1 MACTQRTDGVAI
13 ETQMLA
19 LRPSVAHVL
28 QESFFKSIYMNKAVK
43 LLSMAFLGILLATNP
58 VRAQDSARSTTTTT
72 TSNDTPNREDD
83 HGKWG
88 LAGLLGLLGL
98 LGLRKKEDHHHVDI
112 QKRPNT

>member
-1 MACTQRTDGVAI
+1 
-13 ETQMLA
+13 
-19 LRPSVAHVL
+19 
-28 QESFFKSIYMNKAVK
+28 MNKAVK

-58 VRAQDSARSTTTTT
+58 VHAQDSARSTTTTT
-72 TSNDTPNREDD
+72 SNDTANREDD

-98 LGLRKKEDHHHVDI
+98 LGLRKKDDHHHVDI